1 MHGLI
6 ENKQG
11 KSGHSTSA
19 YLTKALDSWLDP
31 CQWNWQYSYQL
42 KSVLFLRT
50 QTKGAVRRT
59 SWLSSASGR
68 KCWLPSATC
77 LAYSVDVRYVLLFR
91 PAKCEGS
98 SSWWRWLFGE
108 SLGKEMK
115 FWKALKDIFIEFYW
129 LGLVFERDVS
139 DVSSSKCSQVSWGL
153 ARWFEDETKDE
164 DEEEVEGWQCWEML
178 GDVGSWAQLD
188 MKRESRL

>member
-1 MHGLI
+1 MLLIDPLDPVHFGRKHSEGELTKQQSSHKGNRPSTEQRVDAWLI

-77 LAYSVDVRYVLLFR
+77 LAYSVDVSYVLLFR

-115 FWKALKDIFIEFYW
+115 FWKALKDIICIFIEFYW
-129 LGLVFERDVS
+129 LGLVFERRFRCL
-139 DVSSSKCSQVSWGL
+139 KFQVLPSFL
-153 ARWFEDETKDE
+153 
-164 DEEEVEGWQCWEML
+164 
-178 GDVGSWAQLD
+178 
-188 MKRESRL
+188 RLS

>member
-59 SWLSSASGR
+59 SWLSSSGR

-77 LAYSVDVRYVLLFR
+77 LAFYWDDVRYVRRLQQLMEMAFWRVTWEGDEVLKGVEKIYLYYIFVKFLLNFID
-91 PAKCEGS
+91 
-98 SSWWRWLFGE
+98 WDLFLTE
-108 SLGKEMK
+108 TFQM
-115 FWKALKDIFIEFYW
+115 
-129 LGLVFERDVS
+129 
-139 DVSSSKCSQVSWGL
+139 SQVPS
-153 ARWFEDETKDE
+153 APKFPE
-164 DEEEVEGWQCWEML
+164 
-178 GDVGSWAQLD
+178 A
-188 MKRESRL
+188 